1 MSDNPAVPSMTETV
15 AFVIDG
21 QVQEVM
27 TTQERF
33 AALLT
38 RNPVIVAV
46 EPALVGEIS
55 IGWTYSKDSGF
66 QAPVN
71 DTIG

>member
-1 MSDNPAVPSMTETV
+1 MSDNPAVPNMTETI
-15 AFVIDG
+15 AFIIDG
-21 QVQEVM
+21 RVEEVM

-38 RNPVIVAV
+38 STPVIVAI
-46 EPALVGEIS
+46 EPALVGEVS
-55 IGWTYSKDSGF
+55 VGWTYSKDSGF